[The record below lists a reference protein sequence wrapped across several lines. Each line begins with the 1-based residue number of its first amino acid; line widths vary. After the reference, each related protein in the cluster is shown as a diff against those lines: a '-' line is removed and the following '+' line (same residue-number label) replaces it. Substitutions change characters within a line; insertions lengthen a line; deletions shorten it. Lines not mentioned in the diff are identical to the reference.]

1 MKIFTQLRINILFSA
16 TKLFS
21 QISERSQLSKNIFN
35 DVCSIVELSC
45 VEDKEELVNIGN
57 MKVSFDVS
65 CQIIVCLTRCIINMD
80 TKGKRGSNWTM
91 DEDML
96 LIEQSKLKDEE
107 CLEK

>member
-1 MKIFTQLRINILFSA
+1 
-16 TKLFS
+16 
-21 QISERSQLSKNIFN
+21 
-35 DVCSIVELSC
+35 
-45 VEDKEELVNIGN
+45 
-57 MKVSFDVS
+57 
-65 CQIIVCLTRCIINMD
+65 MD